1 MADRPFIDW
10 KTRGRFIGAAVLSV
24 CFVTANPAGAAPQI
38 LGLLAT
44 GGPVDLICE
53 DGLCAA
59 EFSSFCLQRE
69 RRGPGYLAAYQ
80 IASPDRVTLTIASPE
95 GEMISM
101 PAGGRVSV
109 EAVRG
114 YTVVRLSMPAA
125 RIAALGGVSASVT
138 VGEHVSLVPVAEA
151 GDPDPLSAAEKTQAT
166 GPLRRLADDVFRDS
180 DGMAEAART
189 IRRMVNTAPPYGRL
203 DERGRDRL
211 WARTMRPDAG
221 LSEAA
226 RRQAWQRYAACRRDL
241 AEGRMFGLRDCL
253 EGRLDELMVD
263 LNRRY
268 WDRLTPGS

>member
-1 MADRPFIDW
+1 MADRPFSDR
-10 KTRGRFIGAAVLSV
+10 KSLGRFIVGVVLLAGL
-24 CFVTANPAGAAPQI
+24 VTASPAGAAPQI

-44 GGPVDLICE
+44 GGPVDLTCE
-53 DGLCAA
+53 DGRCAA

-69 RRGPGYLAAYQ
+69 RRGPGYLAAYK
-80 IASPDRVTLTIASPE
+80 IASSGGVTLTIASPE
-95 GEMISM
+95 REAISM
-101 PAGGRVSV
+101 PAGGLVSI

-125 RIAALGGVSASVT
+125 RIAAFGGVSASVT
-138 VGEHVSLVPVAEA
+138 VGEHVSLVPVADA
-151 GDPDPLSAAEKTQAT
+151 GDPDPLTDNETTQAT
-166 GPLRRLADDVFRDS
+166 GPHRQLADDVFRAS

-189 IRRMVNTAPPYGRL
+189 IRRMVNSAPPYGRL

-211 WARTMRPDAG
+211 WARTVRPDAS